1 MHFQEEM
8 QWMAWKRL
16 LAFEKYD
23 RFPNTILLEDFI
35 LKSFLEKNLLIHL
48 HVMLF
53 SGGTL
58 KE

>member
-1 MHFQEEM
+1 M